1 MPSKSLERNLSFL
14 ETGRVANGRVL
25 RLVRSGPERRAL
37 ESGQVDA
44 VLDAATGTAFL
55 LPGARRALSSA
66 GSRIANSLLAALPR
80 EDYLHLL
87 AELEAVALTFRG
99 VLYEPGEPIRHVYFP
114 NDGQVSQLMVMAA
127 RKTLEVGLTGH
138 EGMVGVSLAQGVELS
153 PVRAVVQESGS
164 ALRMGAVSFLEA
176 LERCLP
182 LRYELSRYA
191 YAQLSQA
198 RQIAACTRFH
208 HVEAR
213 LACRLLRAHDSV
225 RADEFHLTHE
235 FLAEMLGIR
244 RVGITNAASALQR
257 RKLISYSRGNIR
269 ILDRKGLR
277 AAACECYEV
286 VRKLARVPLLMSNAV
301 PAQTPDQSAPAA
313 SITAGVLL
321 PA

>member
-1 MPSKSLERNLSFL
+1 MPPKSPERNLSFL

-55 LPGARRALSSA
+55 LPDARRALSSA
-66 GSRIANSLLAALPR
+66 GSRIANSLLAALPH
-80 EDYLHLL
+80 EDCQHLL
-87 AELEAVALTFRG
+87 GELEAVALTFRD

-127 RKTLEVGLTGH
+127 RKTLEVGLIGH